1 MGSFIKGIN
10 KQMIYSGDNG
20 YYIGLIKVSDAS
32 SELADYIGRT
42 ITFTGYFDSINTND
56 NYILHGEAIY
66 HPKYG
71 FQYNVSSYERIK
83 PEDKDGIIAFLSSDL
98 FKGVGINLATSIVNR
113 LGLDVINQIIEDKTC
128 LYKVPKISEKKI
140 DSIYNTLIKYE
151 ESHATIVSLTE
162 MGFTMRE
169 AMEIYNTY
177 KNNTITILENN
188 IYKIMDD
195 TSISF
200 NKIDNIAISMDMD
213 ILDERRIIALI
224 IHIMKY
230 KTFEQGDTYL
240 YFDEIYNELNKYLQ
254 TVIDEEIVINSL
266 EELECNL
273 KIMVDDNKY
282 YIKEVYDQENYIAN
296 KINYLISKKK
306 NKYKDLDN
314 YINALEFD
322 SGIKYN
328 DKQKLA
334 IKKAIENNVL
344 IITGGPGTGKTTII
358 RAIVELYRKLNNYNN
373 QELISNLALLAPTGR
388 ASKRMSES
396 TNYPATTIHRFL
408 KWNKET
414 NEFGINEFNP
424 DYSNLIIIDEVSM
437 IDNNLMDSLLR
448 GLTKK
453 IKLILVGD
461 INQLPSVGPG
471 MILKDLI
478 DSNMIDTIHLDTLYR
493 QDEDS
498 YIPILAREINNNCL
512 SDNCIGKTG
521 DYYFIECYRD
531 NILNNLIDVCT
542 RLNNKGY
549 DYKRFQVMAPMYA
562 GELGIDNLN
571 RYLQNI
577 FNPPEN
583 KKKEFKY
590 GDVVY
595 RENDKVLQL
604 VNIPDLNVFN
614 GDIGII
620 TKVISANKSKS
631 GKMEL
636 EIDFDG
642 NIVYYQSK
650 DLINIK
656 HGYIISIHKSQGSEF
671 ELVVMPISMQYKRML
686 YRKLIYTGIT
696 RARKKLIVIGNPDAL
711 KYSVSNTI
719 EVPRKTDLLNKLNK
733 NKINV

>member
-1 MGSFIKGIN
+1 MGSFIKGVN

-32 SELADYIGRT
+32 SELSDYIGRT

-56 NYILHGEAIY
+56 NYILHGEAFH

-71 FQYNVSSYERIK
+71 FQYNVSSFERIK
-83 PEDKDGIIAFLSSDL
+83 PEDKDGIISFLSSDL

-113 LGLDVINQIIEDKTC
+113 LGLDAINQILEDKTC

-140 DSIYNTLIKYE
+140 DSIYNTLVKYE

-169 AMEIYNTY
+169 AMEVYNVY

-200 NKIDNIAISMDMD
+200 NKIDSIAINMDMD
-213 ILDERRIIALI
+213 TLDERRINALI

-240 YFDEIYNELNKYLQ
+240 YYDEIYIELNKYLCR
-254 TVIDEEIVINSL
+254 VVDEEIVINAL
-266 EELECNL
+266 EELESNL
-273 KIMVDDNKY
+273 KIIVEDNKY
-282 YIKEVYDQENYIAN
+282 FVKEVYDAENYIAD
-296 KINYLISKKK
+296 IIYYLSKKR
-306 NKYKDLDN
+306 NTKYRKIDE
-314 YINALEFD
+314 YIEALEFD
-322 SGIKYN
+322 CNIKYN

-334 IKKAIENNVL
+334 IKKALEKNIL

-358 RAIVELYRKLNNYNN
+358 RAIVELYRKINKYNN
-373 QELISNLALLAPTGR
+373 QELLHNLALLAPTGR

-408 KWNKET
+408 KWNKEK
-414 NEFGINEFNP
+414 NEFGVNEFNP
-424 DYSNLIIIDEVSM
+424 DYSNLIIVDEVSM
-437 IDNNLMDSLLR
+437 IDNYLMECLLR
-448 GLTKK
+448 GLTRN

-471 MILKDLI
+471 IVLKDLI

-493 QDEDS
+493 QDKDS
-498 YIPILAREINNNCL
+498 YIPILASEINNNCL
-512 SDNCIGKTG
+512 SDNCTSKTG
-521 DYYFIECYRD
+521 DYYFIECYRE
-531 NILNNLIDVCT
+531 NILNNLIEVCT
-542 RLNNKGY
+542 KLKNKGY
-549 DYKRFQVMAPMYA
+549 DYKKFQVMAPMYA

-571 RYLQNI
+571 RHLQNI
-577 FNPPEN
+577 FNPSDK

-604 VNIPDLNVFN
+604 VNLPDLNVFN

-620 TKVISANKSKS
+620 TKVISSNYSKS
-631 GKMEL
+631 GKTEL

-642 NIVYYQSK
+642 NVVNYQSK

-671 ELVVMPISMQYKRML
+671 ELVVMPISMQYRRML

-696 RARKKLIVIGNPDAL
+696 RARKKLIIIGNPDAL
-711 KYSVSNTI
+711 TYSVSNTI

-733 NKINV
+733 KEINV